1 MRSDETNNHSDGR
14 AAKRLERFAQSP
26 AGGITIKGVAAAA
39 ARHNGNLP
47 PRNIPYQPPNERKV
61 SIERR
66 VSTPYDRKPSITSRL
81 GKPGN
86 TSTPAL
92 SATAAF
98 IPNKNSSASITATPV
113 LPIVTNGKSNTLI
126 ITGLGKDV
134 TLQDIRNMA
143 TGAHDV
149 KLGSNANSATVVFPS
164 VESAVTF
171 RRKYNR

>member
-1 MRSDETNNHSDGR
+1 MRSDETNNHSDDR
-14 AAKRLERFAQSP
+14 ATKRLERFAQSP

-39 ARHNGNLP
+39 ARHNGSLP

-81 GKPGN
+81 GKSGN
-86 TSTPAL
+86 PSTPAP
-92 SATAAF
+92 SAKAAF

-126 ITGLGKDV
+126 ITGLGKDA

-149 KLGSNANSATVVFPS
+149 RLGSNANSATVVFPS

>member
-1 MRSDETNNHSDGR
+1 MRSDEINTHSDDR

-26 AGGITIKGVAAAA
+26 AGGISIKGVAAAA
-39 ARHNGNLP
+39 ARHNGSLP
-47 PRNIPYQPPNERKV
+47 PRNIPYQPPNERRV

-66 VSTPYDRKPSITSRL
+66 VATPYDRKPSITSRL

-86 TSTPAL
+86 SPTPVPA
-92 SATAAF
+92 AKAAF
-98 IPNKNSSASITATPV
+98 TPNKNSSASITATKV

-126 ITGLGKDV
+126 ITGLGKDA
-134 TLQDIRNMA
+134 TLQDIRNIA
-143 TGAHDV
+143 NGAHDV
-149 KLGSNANSATVVFPS
+149 KLDSNASSATVVFPS